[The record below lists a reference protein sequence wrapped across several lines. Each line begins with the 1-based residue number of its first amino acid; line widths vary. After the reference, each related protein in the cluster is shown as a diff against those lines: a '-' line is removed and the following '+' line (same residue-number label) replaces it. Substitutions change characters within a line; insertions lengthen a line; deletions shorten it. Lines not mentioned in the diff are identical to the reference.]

1 MTLAFVLFQAG
12 GGGILG
18 ALTPFILILG
28 VFYFLLIMPQRKRQ
42 KQLQEMVSA
51 LKTGDRVVTNSGI
64 IGTIT
69 SIKDDS
75 LMLRTGSVNI
85 EVQRSSVAAM
95 QSDAKDTKE
104 LKGSMK

>member
-1 MTLAFVLFQAG
+1 MTSPFLLFQAG
-12 GGGILG
+12 GGIIG
-18 ALTPFILILG
+18 AMAPFILILG

-42 KQLQEMVSA
+42 KQLQDMVSA
-51 LKTGDRVVTNSGI
+51 LKTGDRIVTNSGI

-85 EVQRSSVAAM
+85 EVQRSSVASM
-95 QSDAKDTKE
+95 QSDAKDTKDV
-104 LKGSMK
+104 KGSLK